1 MRTLSRV
8 VWSEGM
14 YLGPHHFQV
23 QSRYFED
30 STKFATS
37 SLWFAPY
44 GVAGC
49 ALDADALQN
58 GTLSVLH
65 ARGIFPDGLSFA
77 MPECDP
83 LPATRAIADLFPATR
98 DTVTVLLAIP
108 DRKPEGRNCA
118 TDGEDVSTARYV
130 ATSSAIHDENTGAD
144 ERQVSLGR
152 KNLRLLLDTEPADGL
167 TTLPIARVM
176 RDTTGHFIFDTAFI
190 PPCLQISASESLM
203 LMLRRLI
210 EILEEKSAA
219 MSRTAGGG
227 SFAEF
232 SSREIASFWLLHSV
246 NSGLSP
252 LRHLWISKRGHPEEL
267 YLEMTRLAGSLCT
280 FAMDSHP
287 RDIPLYDHNRLDETF
302 RALDQH
308 IRRHLETI
316 VPTNC
321 ITIPLKPGEKYFYQG
336 EVADQRCLNRSRWIL
351 AVCAAA
357 GEVDV
362 ITKTP
367 QLVKL
372 CSEAFVPELVR
383 RALPGLALNHMPTPL
398 PAVSA
403 RVDFQYFGISK
414 GGPCWDHIVQTR
426 RVGVYVP
433 GELPDVELSLLV
445 VLES

>member
-1 MRTLSRV
+1 MRSLSRV
-8 VWSEGM
+8 VWYEGM

-30 STKFATS
+30 STSFATS

-49 ALDADALQN
+49 ELDADALQN
-58 GTLSVLH
+58 GTLSLLH
-65 ARGIFPDGLSFA
+65 ARGIFPDGLVFD
-77 MPECDP
+77 MPECDT
-83 LPATRAIADLFPATR
+83 LPPARTIANLFPPTADR
-98 DTVTVLLAIP
+98 MTVSLAIP
-108 DRKPEGRNCA
+108 NRRPGARNCA
-118 TDGEDVSTARYV
+118 ISGEAPDARYV
-130 ATSSAIHDENTGAD
+130 STTRPIHDENTGVD
-144 ERQVSLGR
+144 ERPVSLGR
-152 KNLRLLLDTEPADGL
+152 KNLRLLLDVESAEGL

-176 RDTTGHFIFDTAFI
+176 RDGHGHFIFDPAFI

-210 EILEEKSAA
+210 EILGEKSAG
-219 MSRTAGGG
+219 MGRTSDGT

-232 SSREIASFWLLHSV
+232 SSREIASFWLLHAV

-252 LRHLWISKRGHPEEL
+252 LRHLWVSKRGHPEEL

-287 RDIPLYDHNRLDETF
+287 REIPLYNHDQLDETF

-321 ITIPLKPGEKYFYQG
+321 VAIPLKPGEKYFYLG

-351 AVCAAA
+351 AVRAAA
-357 GEVDV
+357 GEVEI

-367 QLVKL
+367 QLIKV

-383 RALPGLALNHMPTPL
+383 RALPGLALVHMPTPP

-403 RVDFQYFGISK
+403 RVDFQYFSISK

-433 GELPDVELSLLV
+433 GELPEVELALLV

>member
-1 MRTLSRV
+1 LVEES
-8 VWSEGM
+8 
-14 YLGPHHFQV
+14 
-23 QSRYFED
+23 
-30 STKFATS
+30 
-37 SLWFAPY
+37 
-44 GVAGC
+44 
-49 ALDADALQN
+49 AL
-58 GTLSVLH
+58 
-65 ARGIFPDGLSFA
+65 
-77 MPECDP
+77 
-83 LPATRAIADLFPATR
+83 
-98 DTVTVLLAIP
+98 
-108 DRKPEGRNCA
+108 
-118 TDGEDVSTARYV
+118 ARYV
-130 ATSSAIHDENTGAD
+130 ISNCAVHDENTGAD

-176 RDTTGHFIFDTAFI
+176 RDGSGHFVFDPSFV

-210 EILEEKSAA
+210 EILEEKSAT
-219 MSRTAGGG
+219 MSRTPGGA

-232 SSREIASFWLLHSV
+232 SSREIASFWLLHAV

-287 RDIPLYDHNRLDETF
+287 REIPLYNHDRLDETF

-321 ITIPLKPGEKYFYQG
+321 IAIPLTPGEKYFYEG
-336 EVADQRCLNRSRWIL
+336 EVTDQRCLNRSRWIL
-351 AVCAAA
+351 AVRAAA
-357 GEVDV
+357 GEVEI
-362 ITKTP
+362 ITRTP
-367 QLVKL
+367 QLVKV
-372 CSEAFVPELVR
+372 CSSAFVPELVR
-383 RALPGLALNHMPTPL
+383 RALPGLALTHLPTPP

-403 RVDFQYFGISK
+403 KIDFQYFGISK
-414 GGPCWDHIVQTR
+414 SGPCWDHLMHTR
-426 RVGVYVP
+426 KVGVYVP
-433 GELPDVELSLLV
+433 GDLPEVELALQV